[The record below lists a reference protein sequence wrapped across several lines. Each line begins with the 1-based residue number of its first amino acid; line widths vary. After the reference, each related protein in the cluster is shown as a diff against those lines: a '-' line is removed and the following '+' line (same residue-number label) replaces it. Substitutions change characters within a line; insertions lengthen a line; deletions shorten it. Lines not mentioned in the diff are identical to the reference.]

1 MHFRRSL
8 LCLSISAVL
17 PLCAF
22 AAENNNEEDVQF
34 NEQFLY
40 NTGASIDIS
49 RFSKGNPVIAG
60 TYKVKMI
67 VNGKPSVTTDLLFKE
82 NGTPRATPCITP
94 KLLTQANVTTEHDV
108 AP

>member
-1 MHFRRSL
+1 M
-8 LCLSISAVL
+8 
-17 PLCAF
+17 
-22 AAENNNEEDVQF
+22 QF

-94 KLLTQANVTTEHDV
+94 KLLTQANVTTEQLKQTLLNKSNFC
-108 AP
+108 